1 MGRHSLPDPDD
12 SRTPD
17 DSIPPAESGTPDRS
31 GDAHDVADDSPTDES
46 QTERFDTPR
55 SDSGPPRTGGPQRS
69 GGWDNGEWT
78 GSHRALTP
86 GRRGISVSVIA
97 ALVAVVVIVG
107 AVILWRFFGDALSS
121 RSDTAAA
128 RCVEGEVAVAVVVDP
143 AIAEPVS
150 TLAQRYNDT
159 AEPVGDKCVK
169 VGVKSADSEQVFTG
183 LTGDWPGD
191 LGERP
196 ALWIPG
202 SSASEARLEAKAGAQ
217 IVSDSRSLVTS
228 PVVVAISPRL
238 KGAMGDQNWGTLPR
252 LQTDPA
258 ALDGLGLQ
266 GWGGL
271 RLALPLGE
279 DSDASFLA
287 AEAVAAAAAPSGAP
301 PSAGLGAVSTLV
313 AAAPKLA
320 DTNAGTALDA
330 LVGAD
335 DPAAAPVH
343 AVVTTEQRLFQRA
356 ASLPD
361 AKSTL
366 ASWLPP
372 GPTAMADFPTVL
384 LSGDWLAQEQ
394 ISAASEF
401 ARFLRKPEQLAELAK
416 AGFRVEGQQPPSND
430 VVDFAPVGAPLNLGD
445 NALRATIADTLT
457 SPALSPT
464 VTIMLDQSMPT
475 DEGGKPRLTNVVD
488 ALKARLQVLPPDSGV
503 GLWTFDG
510 VAGRSEVGLGPLSDQ
525 VDGRPRSAALT
536 AALDGQTPSGGGA
549 VSFTTLRLVYT
560 DASAKYRDGEKNS
573 VLVITAGPHTDQS
586 LGADGLRQYISG
598 AFDPA
603 KPVAVNVI
611 DFGDDPDRSTWE
623 AVAQTTG
630 GSYQNVGSSA
640 DPALAAAIAT
650 LLG

>member
-12 SRTPD
+12 SPDSNTPD
-17 DSIPPAESGTPDRS
+17 DS
-31 GDAHDVADDSPTDES
+31 GDAGEFSEDSATDES
-46 QTERFDTPR
+46 QTERFDAA
-55 SDSGPPRTGGPQRS
+55 PPRPGGPQHS
-69 GGWDNGEWT
+69 GGWDGGEWT
-78 GSHRALTP
+78 GSHRAVTP
-86 GRRGISVSVIA
+86 GRRGISVGVIA

-143 AIAEPVS
+143 AIAEPIS
-150 TLAQRYNDT
+150 ALAQRYNDT

-169 VGVKSADSEQVFTG
+169 VGVTPADSEQVFTG

-202 SSASEARLEAKAGAQ
+202 SSASEARLEAKAGSQ

-228 PVVVAISPRL
+228 PVVVAVAPRL
-238 KGAMGDQNWGTLPR
+238 KGEMGDQNWGTLPR
-252 LQTDPA
+252 LQTDQA

-287 AEAVAAAAAPSGAP
+287 AEAVAAASAPSGAP

-313 AAAPKLA
+313 AGSPKLA
-320 DTNAGTALDA
+320 DTDAGTALDA
-330 LVGAD
+330 LVGAK
-335 DPAAAPVH
+335 DPATAPVH

-361 AKSTL
+361 ARSAL

-401 ARFLRKPEQLAELAK
+401 ARFLRKPEQLAELSK
-416 AGFRVEGQQPPSND
+416 AGFRAEGQQPPASD
-430 VVDFAPVGAPLNLGD
+430 VVDFGPVGAPLNLGD

-457 SPALSPT
+457 TPAQSPT

-488 ALKARLQVLPPDSGV
+488 ALEARLQVLPPDSGV

-510 VAGRSEVGLGPLSDQ
+510 VSGRSEVGLGALSDQ
-525 VDGRPRSAALT
+525 VDGQPRSAALT
-536 AALDGQTPSGGGA
+536 SALDRQTPSAGGA

-560 DASAKYRDGEKNS
+560 DASAKYREGQKNS
-573 VLVITAGPHTDQS
+573 VLVITGGPHTDQS

-611 DFGDDPDRSTWE
+611 DFGDDSDRATWE

-640 DPALAAAIAT
+640 DPALTSAIAT
-650 LLG
+650 MLG

>member
-12 SRTPD
+12 SRP
-17 DSIPPAESGTPDRS
+17 
-31 GDAHDVADDSPTDES
+31 ADDSSHAEGDARELTEDSAGDES
-46 QTERFDTPR
+46 QTERFDAPAR
-55 SDSGPPRTGGPQRS
+55 PGGSQHS

-78 GSHRALTP
+78 GSHRAVTP
-86 GRRGISVSVIA
+86 GRRGISVGVIA
-97 ALVAVVVIVG
+97 ALVGVVVIVG

-128 RCVEGEVAVAVVVDP
+128 RCVEGEVAVAVVADP
-143 AIAEPVS
+143 AIAEPLNA
-150 TLAQRYNDT
+150 LAQRYNDT

-169 VGVKSADSEQVFTG
+169 VGVTSADSEQVFTG
-183 LTGDWPGD
+183 LSGDWPGD

-202 SSASEARLEAKAGAQ
+202 SSASEARLEAKAGSQ
-217 IVSDSRSLVTS
+217 VVSDSRSLVTS
-228 PVVVAISPRL
+228 PVMLAVSPQL
-238 KGAMGDQNWGTLPR
+238 KGAMGEQNWGTLPR
-252 LQTDPA
+252 LQSDQA
-258 ALDGLGLQ
+258 GLDGVGLQ

-287 AEAVAAAAAPSGAP
+287 AEAVAAASAPSGAP
-301 PSAGLGAVSTLV
+301 PSAGLGAVSTLM
-313 AAAPKLA
+313 AGSPKLA

-330 LVGAD
+330 LVGAK
-335 DPAAAPVH
+335 DPATAPVH

-356 ASLPD
+356 ASQPD
-361 AKSTL
+361 ARSAL

-394 ISAASEF
+394 VSAASEF

-416 AGFRVEGQQPPSND
+416 AGFRVEGQQPPGSD

-445 NALRATIADTLT
+445 NALRATIAETLT
-457 SPALSPT
+457 TPAQSPT

-510 VAGRSEVGLGPLSDQ
+510 VAGRSEVSLGALSDQ
-525 VDGRPRSAALT
+525 VDGRPRAAALT
-536 AALDGQTPSGGGA
+536 SALDGQTPSGGGA

-560 DASAKYRDGEKNS
+560 DASAKYREGQKNS

-598 AFDPA
+598 AFDKA
-603 KPVAVNVI
+603 RPVAVNVI
-611 DFGDDPDRSTWE
+611 DFGDDSDRATWE

-630 GSYQNVGSSA
+630 GSYQNVGSST
-640 DPALAAAIAT
+640 DPELASAIAT

>member
-12 SRTPD
+12 SKTPD
-17 DSIPPAESGTPDRS
+17 DS
-31 GDAHDVADDSPTDES
+31 GDAREFTEDSSSDES
-46 QTERFDTPR
+46 QTERFDAA
-55 SDSGPPRTGGPQRS
+55 PPRPGGPQHS
-69 GGWDNGEWT
+69 GGWDGGEWT
-78 GSHRALTP
+78 GSHRAVTA
-86 GRRGISVSVIA
+86 GRRGISVGVIA
-97 ALVAVVVIVG
+97 ALVGVVVIVG

-128 RCVEGEVAVAVVVDP
+128 RCVEGEVAVSVVADP
-143 AIAEPVS
+143 AIAEPIS
-150 TLAQRYNDT
+150 ALAQRYNDT

-169 VGVKSADSEQVFTG
+169 VGVTSADSEKVFTG
-183 LTGDWPGD
+183 LSGDWPGD

-202 SSASEARLEAKAGAQ
+202 SSVSEARLEAKAGSQ

-228 PVVVAISPRL
+228 PVVLAVSPQL
-238 KGAMGDQNWGTLPR
+238 KGAMSEQNWGTVAG
-252 LQTDPA
+252 LQSDQA
-258 ALDGLGLQ
+258 GLDGLGLQ

-271 RLALPLGE
+271 RLALPLGG

-287 AEAVAAAAAPSGAP
+287 AEAVAAASAPSGAP
-301 PSAGLGAVSTLV
+301 PSAGLGAVSTLM
-313 AAAPKLA
+313 AGSPKLA
-320 DTNAGTALDA
+320 DTEAGTALDA
-330 LVGAD
+330 LVGAK
-335 DPAAAPVH
+335 DPATAPVH
-343 AVVTTEQRLFQRA
+343 AVVITEQRLFQRA

-361 AKSTL
+361 ARSAL

-401 ARFLRKPEQLAELAK
+401 ARFLRKPEQLAELSK
-416 AGFRVEGQQPPSND
+416 AGFRVEGQQPPGNE

-457 SPALSPT
+457 TPAQSPT

-510 VAGRSEVGLGPLSDQ
+510 VAGRSEVGLGALSDQ

-536 AALDGQTPSGGGA
+536 GALDGQTPSAGGA

-560 DASAKYRDGEKNS
+560 DASAKYRDGQKNS
-573 VLVITAGPHTDQS
+573 VLVITSGPHTDQS

-611 DFGDDPDRSTWE
+611 DFGDDSDRATWE

-630 GSYQNVGSSA
+630 GSYQNVGSST
-640 DPALAAAIAT
+640 DPELASAIAK

>member
-17 DSIPPAESGTPDRS
+17 DSIPPAESGTPDQS
-31 GDAHDVADDSPTDES
+31 GDAHDFADDSPTDES
-46 QTERFDTPR
+46 QIERFDT
-55 SDSGPPRTGGPQRS
+55 PRTGGPQRS

-78 GSHRALTP
+78 GSHRAVTP

-169 VGVKSADSEQVFTG
+169 VGVKSADAEQVFTG

-217 IVSDSRSLVTS
+217 IVSDSRSLVSS
-228 PVVVAISPRL
+228 PVVVAVSPRL

-313 AAAPKLA
+313 AAAPKLD
-320 DTNAGTALDA
+320 DTKASTALDA

-335 DPAAAPVH
+335 DPASAPVH

-361 AKSTL
+361 AKSAL

-416 AGFRVEGQQPPSND
+416 AGFRVEGQQPPGND

-457 SPALSPT
+457 TPAQSPT

-510 VAGRSEVGLGPLSDQ
+510 VSGRSEVSLGALSDQ

-560 DASAKYRDGEKNS
+560 DASAKYREGEKNS

>member
-12 SRTPD
+12 SATPD
-17 DSIPPAESGTPDRS
+17 NSNTPGDSSVPEGSGTPDRS
-31 GDAHDVADDSPTDES
+31 GDAHDFTDDSATGES
-46 QTERFDTPR
+46 QTERFDAA
-55 SDSGPPRTGGPQRS
+55 PPRTGGAQHS
-69 GGWDNGEWT
+69 GGWDGGEWT
-78 GSHRALTP
+78 GSHRAITP

-97 ALVAVVVIVG
+97 ALIGVVVIVG

-143 AIAEPVS
+143 SIADPVS
-150 TLAQRYNDT
+150 ALAQRYNDT

-169 VGVKSADSEQVFTG
+169 VGVKPADSEKVFTG

-202 SSASEARLEAKAGAQ
+202 SSASEARLEAKAGSQ

-228 PVVVAISPRL
+228 PVVVAVSPRL
-238 KGAMGDQNWGTLPR
+238 KGEMGDQNWGTLPR

-287 AEAVAAAAAPSGAP
+287 AEAVAAASAPSGSP
-301 PSAGLGAVSTLV
+301 PSAGLGAVSTLM
-313 AAAPKLA
+313 AGAPKLA

-361 AKSTL
+361 AKSAL

-401 ARFLRKPEQLAELAK
+401 ARFLRKPEQLAELSK
-416 AGFRVEGQQPPSND
+416 AGFRVEGQQPPGND

-445 NALRATIADTLT
+445 NALRATIAETLT
-457 SPALSPT
+457 S
-464 VTIMLDQSMPT
+464 
-475 DEGGKPRLTNVVD
+475 
-488 ALKARLQVLPPDSGV
+488 
-503 GLWTFDG
+503 
-510 VAGRSEVGLGPLSDQ
+510 AGEEP
-525 VDGRPRSAALT
+525 
-536 AALDGQTPSGGGA
+536 DGQHHARP
-549 VSFTTLRLVYT
+549 V
-560 DASAKYRDGEKNS
+560 
-573 VLVITAGPHTDQS
+573 H
-586 LGADGLRQYISG
+586 ADRRRR
-598 AFDPA
+598 
-603 KPVAVNVI
+603 K
-611 DFGDDPDRSTWE
+611 
-623 AVAQTTG
+623 
-630 GSYQNVGSSA
+630 
-640 DPALAAAIAT
+640 AAAGQRRAT
-650 LLG
+650 P

>member
-12 SRTPD
+12 SRPAD
-17 DSIPPAESGTPDRS
+17 DD
-31 GDAHDVADDSPTDES
+31 GDAHEFTEDSAGDES
-46 QTERFDTPR
+46 QTERFDAPAR
-55 SDSGPPRTGGPQRS
+55 PGGPQHS

-78 GSHRALTP
+78 GSHRAVTP
-86 GRRGISVSVIA
+86 GRRGISVGVIA
-97 ALVAVVVIVG
+97 ALVGVVVIVG

-128 RCVEGEVAVAVVVDP
+128 RCVEGEVAVAVVADP
-143 AIAEPVS
+143 AIAEPLNA
-150 TLAQRYNDT
+150 LAQRYNDT

-169 VGVKSADSEQVFTG
+169 VGIRSADSEQVFTG
-183 LTGDWPGD
+183 LSGDWPGD

-202 SSASEARLEAKAGAQ
+202 SSASEARLEAKAGSQ

-228 PVVVAISPRL
+228 PVVLAVSPQL
-238 KGAMGDQNWGTLPR
+238 KGAMGEQNWGTLPR
-252 LQTDPA
+252 LQSDQA
-258 ALDGLGLQ
+258 GLDGLGLQ

-287 AEAVAAAAAPSGAP
+287 AEAVAAASAPSGAP
-301 PSAGLGAVSTLV
+301 PSAGLGAVSTLM
-313 AAAPKLA
+313 AGSPKLA

-330 LVGAD
+330 LVGAN
-335 DPAAAPVH
+335 DPATAPVH

-356 ASLPD
+356 ASQPD
-361 AKSTL
+361 ARSAL

-401 ARFLRKPEQLAELAK
+401 ARFLRKPEQLAELSK
-416 AGFRVEGQQPPSND
+416 AGFRVEGQQPPGND

-445 NALRATIADTLT
+445 NALRATIAETLT
-457 SPALSPT
+457 APAQSPT

-510 VAGRSEVGLGPLSDQ
+510 VAGRSEVSLGALSDQ

-536 AALDGQTPSGGGA
+536 SALDGQTPSGGGA

-560 DASAKYRDGEKNS
+560 DASAKYREGQKNS

-598 AFDPA
+598 AFDQA

-611 DFGDDPDRSTWE
+611 DFGDDSDRATWE

-630 GSYQNVGSSA
+630 GSYQNVGSST
-640 DPALAAAIAT
+640 DPELASAIAT